1 MILGIIELLKKTK
14 HSCCQTTKVLI
25 REQSVISTVPLEVIN
40 GGHGQLVHFRRENT
54 NFVVPFAE
62 ILDLEAII
70 S

>member
-40 GGHGQLVHFRRENT
+40 GVHGQLVHFRRDNKIL
-54 NFVVPFAE
+54 FRFLKHIDDE
-62 ILDLEAII
+62 I
-70 S
+70 